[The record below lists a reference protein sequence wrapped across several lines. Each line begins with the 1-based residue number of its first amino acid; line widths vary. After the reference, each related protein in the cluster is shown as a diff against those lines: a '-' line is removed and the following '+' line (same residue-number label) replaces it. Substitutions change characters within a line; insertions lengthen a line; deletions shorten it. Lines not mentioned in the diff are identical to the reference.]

1 MRQIS
6 SISITVLAAL
16 VLAACGSEGGGGGG
30 GQPAQGGEQAPGQ
43 EIKPI
48 ASAKGKSVTVGSKNF
63 DEQFV
68 LGEIYAQSLE
78 TAGFEVKKELN
89 LGSEQIAFKAL
100 KGGEVDAYP
109 EYTGT
114 ALTNFFDVKPADI
127 PKDPDQ
133 AYEQAKT
140 EYAKEGITAL
150 PRTNFDNT
158 YVLAS
163 TKKKAQEYGNVK
175 TISELV
181 PKVKGDRLAGFP
193 ECRQRADC
201 LVGLKETYGLD
212 TKFIS
217 NDGKYE
223 PIDNDQAD
231 LALVFATDGEQLQ
244 TDKYSFYEDDKGLFP
259 PYNISLTM
267 SNDAVKTIGPEGQK
281 VIEQVQAPLDDRTM
295 QELNSR
301 VSIDK
306 DEPEEVAKAYL
317 QAAGFVK

>member
-1 MRQIS
+1 MRHLT
-6 SISITVLAAL
+6 SIAAVLSLTFL
-16 VLAACGSEGGGGGG
+16 VSACGGSGGGGG
-30 GQPAQGGEQAPGQ
+30 GQPSQGGGQAPAGQ
-43 EIKPI
+43 AITPI
-48 ASAKGKSVTVGSKNF
+48 ASAKGKSITIGSKNF

-68 LGEIYAQSLE
+68 LGQIYGQALE
-78 TAGFEVKKELN
+78 AAGFKVKKELN

-114 ALTNFFDVKPADI
+114 ALTNFFKAKPADV
-127 PKDPDQ
+127 PKDPD
-133 AYEQAKT
+133 AAFAEAKKD
-140 EYAKEGITAL
+140 YAKEGITAL
-150 PRTNFDNT
+150 PRTKFNNT

-163 TKKKAQEYGNVK
+163 TTKKAKEYGNVK
-175 TISELV
+175 TISELA
-181 PKVKGDRLAGFP
+181 PKIKGQRLAGFP

-201 LVGLKETYGLD
+201 LVGLKDVYKLD
-212 TKFIS
+212 VKFVS

-231 LALVFATDGEQLQ
+231 LGLVFATDGEALQ
-244 TDKYSFYEDDKGLFP
+244 KDKYVFYKDDKGLFP

-267 SNDAVKTIGPEGQK
+267 TNKALKTIGPEGQK
-281 VIEQVQAPLDDRTM
+281 VIEKVQGPLDDRTM

-306 DEPEEVAKAYL
+306 QEPKEVAAAYL
-317 QAAGFVK
+317 KAGGFVK